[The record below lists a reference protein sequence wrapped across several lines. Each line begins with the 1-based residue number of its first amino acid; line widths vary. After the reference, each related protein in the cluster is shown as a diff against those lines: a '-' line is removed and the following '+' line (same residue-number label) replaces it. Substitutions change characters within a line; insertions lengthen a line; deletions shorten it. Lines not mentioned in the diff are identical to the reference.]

1 MAVLIAVSVI
11 ELAAALRAP
20 DGALSPVTVA
30 RRDLVAGHVV
40 SADDVTLRGIPS
52 SAIPDGAL
60 RQVSLA
66 VGATLTS
73 DVRRGE
79 VLTDARVA
87 VGFSAGLAPGE
98 VATPVRLAD
107 GGVAAVLSVGES
119 VDLVATDRDG
129 TSHAVVSGAR
139 VIAIPAQGGSMD
151 PLSGVLI
158 VLAVPAES
166 ADEVVAT
173 GTDRALSV
181 VLR

>member
-1 MAVLIAVSVI
+1 VAALIAVSVV
-11 ELAAALRAP
+11 ELVGALRPTDQAR
-20 DGALSPVTVA
+20 SEVTVA

-40 SADDVTLRGIPS
+40 GAGDVTLRGLPS
-52 SAIPDGAL
+52 SVLPDGAL
-60 RQVSLA
+60 RYLSEA

-87 VGFSAGLAPGE
+87 VGFSSGLAPGE

-107 GGVAAVLSVGES
+107 GGVAAVLSVGAS

-129 TSHAVVSGAR
+129 TPQPVVSGAR
-139 VIAIPAQGGSMD
+139 VIAIPDQGGSMD

-166 ADEVVAT
+166 ADDVVAT
-173 GTDRALSV
+173 GADRALSV
-181 VLR
+181 VLH